1 MSADDSHKMRP
12 GMFSQSQGTNKS
24 LLEKVARLDKDLA
37 ALKDKSKDLDRALKQ
52 KDATISARNARIS
65 ELEGINNSAH
75 GRSEKEKN
83 ILREQIK
90 TQKMK
95 SDSELAAVKRLP
107 DLVRAYSIQ
116 GLQAENSELKSQLQ
130 KEQKLHAEQTV
141 SLNALMSQQKIAYK
155 DTINA
160 RDKDITQ
167 LNEANK
173 DLHNAYSSLY
183 ERERKLKKEVDGRT
197 SRKADRATYAQYRGM
212 YKELDDATGD
222 TLQIAHSAMSRI
234 TTEENLWRKSREAF
248 DKSEKLTFLR
258 QANKFPG
265 IFKAIGEYL
274 DAQAGNANKAG
285 EAMAGLRQQLQDDFS
300 EMKRATHFHRW
311 LVRHHF
317 IEEHHNAFD
326 NVDLA
331 HALMIEPFRRQR
343 KALAREKDEA
353 AKKLIGA
360 GEAHRGR
367 LSVEKDEIDRAYRS
381 VNLVLNVLENVRR
394 LSAFESLLGDHPWEK
409 AVFVETLNMDNTVR
423 GVSNYLNDGE
433 DLDRERRELLD
444 EVNRARDAQNALEAK
459 LRERFVLEYD
469 SGLLTEAQQKSN
481 DNIIKQCI
489 AEHRSR
495 LHDALESLG
504 LAIQQQRKRRSL
516 SLPLPAVQ
524 ARTPVPTA
532 KRSASLPRKRVRA
545 SKSFKPSQ
553 TMQAEHRAL
562 AFDIEAMPASS
573 FWSVEPSLE
582 EVWSGNGERATRS
595 GGVEAIPMFTDAF
608 SRFAAAS
615 GNNAAADVESN
626 NAQEQKS
633 AEGSNQSLEVSPNTI
648 TSVTPASAA
657 EMDDSSPSEPDTNT
671 EEPQTILTYQMSA
684 DTHRSAAMASRNT
697 DAAYWHHKLYKGPEG
712 DTPKVLYCSKFEV
725 SEKRAQ
731 LFLNEPILGFDIE
744 WEPGANDKSGAKKNV
759 SLIQLAAG
767 DKIGLFHVAYFD
779 GKSVEQLMPPTLRK
793 ILEDPN
799 VTKAGVNIGGDA
811 TRMRKWL
818 DVDMKGV
825 FELSHLFRI
834 VKHEGGV
841 NFKPVSMA
849 KQVQT
854 ILHLP
859 IKKDDVRMS
868 DWSRPL
874 NVEQTHYAAADAYA
888 GFMLYHTL
896 DNERKLM
903 KPKPPLPAFYETGG
917 PLVLGTGEMI
927 HKGGKRTAGPVVTV
941 DASAAGEIEQEGEE
955 FYDALD
961 ALDHLDLNSGIAS
974 ELIGPSASLAAASTL
989 NVDYPSLPAI
999 SSSASE
1005 HDALPS
1011 NEAQPIPSFAP
1022 SKREKATAAPLPK
1035 STPAKNNPL
1044 PCPENQRAD
1053 TWIRTRRAESAADLK
1068 RPASDSV
1075 MRAYHLWHV
1084 QHFELNEVARFCRD
1098 PPLTMNTVASYVMDA
1113 IEKENLPF
1121 EQDRLKQAASVL
1133 PTAVQRRYRHLLRD
1147 V

>member
-1 MSADDSHKMRP
+1 
-12 GMFSQSQGTNKS
+12 
-24 LLEKVARLDKDLA
+24 
-37 ALKDKSKDLDRALKQ
+37 
-52 KDATISARNARIS
+52 
-65 ELEGINNSAH
+65 
-75 GRSEKEKN
+75 
-83 ILREQIK
+83 
-90 TQKMK
+90 
-95 SDSELAAVKRLP
+95 
-107 DLVRAYSIQ
+107 
-116 GLQAENSELKSQLQ
+116 
-130 KEQKLHAEQTV
+130 
-141 SLNALMSQQKIAYK
+141 
-155 DTINA
+155 
-160 RDKDITQ
+160 
-167 LNEANK
+167 
-173 DLHNAYSSLY
+173 
-183 ERERKLKKEVDGRT
+183 
-197 SRKADRATYAQYRGM
+197 
-212 YKELDDATGD
+212 
-222 TLQIAHSAMSRI
+222 
-234 TTEENLWRKSREAF
+234 
-248 DKSEKLTFLR
+248 
-258 QANKFPG
+258 
-265 IFKAIGEYL
+265 
-274 DAQAGNANKAG
+274 
-285 EAMAGLRQQLQDDFS
+285 
-300 EMKRATHFHRW
+300 
-311 LVRHHF
+311 
-317 IEEHHNAFD
+317 
-326 NVDLA
+326 
-331 HALMIEPFRRQR
+331 
-343 KALAREKDEA
+343 
-353 AKKLIGA
+353 
-360 GEAHRGR
+360 
-367 LSVEKDEIDRAYRS
+367 
-381 VNLVLNVLENVRR
+381 
-394 LSAFESLLGDHPWEK
+394 
-409 AVFVETLNMDNTVR
+409 
-423 GVSNYLNDGE
+423 
-433 DLDRERRELLD
+433 
-444 EVNRARDAQNALEAK
+444 
-459 LRERFVLEYD
+459 
-469 SGLLTEAQQKSN
+469 
-481 DNIIKQCI
+481 
-489 AEHRSR
+489 
-495 LHDALESLG
+495 
-504 LAIQQQRKRRSL
+504 
-516 SLPLPAVQ
+516 
-524 ARTPVPTA
+524 
-532 KRSASLPRKRVRA
+532 
-545 SKSFKPSQ
+545 
-553 TMQAEHRAL
+553 
-562 AFDIEAMPASS
+562 
-573 FWSVEPSLE
+573 
-582 EVWSGNGERATRS
+582 
-595 GGVEAIPMFTDAF
+595 
-608 SRFAAAS
+608 
-615 GNNAAADVESN
+615 
-626 NAQEQKS
+626 
-633 AEGSNQSLEVSPNTI
+633 
-648 TSVTPASAA
+648 
-657 EMDDSSPSEPDTNT
+657 
-671 EEPQTILTYQMSA
+671 MSA

-744 WEPGANDKSGAKKNV
+744 WEPGANEKSGPKKNV

-961 ALDHLDLNSGIAS
+961 ALDHLDLNSGIA
-974 ELIGPSASLAAASTL
+974 
-989 NVDYPSLPAI
+989 
-999 SSSASE
+999 
-1005 HDALPS
+1005 
-1011 NEAQPIPSFAP
+1011 FAP